1 MRSLTLPLL
10 TATLLASASTIP
22 AQGTRSKDKTP
33 SPDRVII
40 ERGQRGPDLRVL
52 LREGGPWS
60 GARSMI
66 GVSTTSTGPRD
77 TLGLLV
83 TGVTPN
89 GPAEKAGIVEG
100 NRIAAIN
107 GVNLRLT
114 AVDAGQDDMEG
125 ITARRLSRELA
136 KVELGNDVELR
147 IYADGQWKTVKLK
160 PVSPDS
166 LMPVRMRMKGTEDRA
181 VLGIELNS
189 TGSKRDTLGV
199 FIGAVHDGGPADK
212 AGLIE
217 GDRVASVNGTDLRVR
232 HDDAGDDWVSGA
244 MVTRFQ
250 RVMRSAKPGDRVELR
265 VWSGGQ
271 SKTVQVTAAKASELY
286 KDQMKHMRI
295 GGPMMFGPDGGMMP
309 PGADAHGMMAPMPPM
324 PPMGGFF
331 SPRPRVQSFDM
342 DDEDDDAA
350 DAEAS
355 VDVDAALEAERA
367 AEEMIA
373 PEVDAAV
380 EAAMKAAGAAK
391 RSSENIRAQRR
402 ARSAVRTVMSSAA
415 NSFGVAPALAATWSA
430 DALHT
435 AAEAIDAASSRR
447 IQLPGLSVAPVTPDL
462 AEYLGEGSEKG
473 YLVLESAGPW
483 SALRAGDVLLS
494 VDGDSVNDGG
504 ITTSNAAR
512 EVVVLRKGKK
522 LILHLAGG

>member
-1 MRSLTLPLL
+1 MRALTIPLL
-10 TATLLASASTIP
+10 TATLLGSATTIP
-22 AQGTRSKDKTP
+22 AQGTKSKDKTP
-33 SPDRVII
+33 SPDRVIV
-40 ERGQRGPDLRVL
+40 ERGQRGPDVRVFM
-52 LREGGPWS
+52 REGGPWS

-114 AVDAGQDDMEG
+114 AADAGQDDMEG

-136 KVELGNDVELR
+136 KVEPGADVELR

-166 LMPVRMRMKGTEDRA
+166 LMPVRMRMNGMEDRG

-199 FIGAVHDGGPADK
+199 LIGAVHDGGPADK

-250 RVMRSAKPGDRVELR
+250 RVMRSAKPGDKVELH

-295 GGPMMFGPDGGMMP
+295 GGPMMFGPGGDMMP
-309 PGADAHGMMAPMPPM
+309 PGADAQGMMAPMPPMPPM

-331 SPRPRVQSFDM
+331 SPRGHVQSFDM
-342 DDEDDDAA
+342 DDEDDAAA
-350 DAEAS
+350 DVEAS
-355 VDVDAALEAERA
+355 VDVDAALEAARA
-367 AEEMIA
+367 AEEMAA
-373 PEVDAAV
+373 PEVDAAI

-391 RSSENIRAQRR
+391 RSSESIRAQRR
-402 ARSAVRTVMSSAA
+402 ARAAVRTVMSSAA
-415 NSFGVAPALAATWSA
+415 NSFGAAHALAATWSPDASHAA
-430 DALHT
+430 D
-435 AAEAIDAASSRR
+435 EAIDAASSRR
-447 IQLPGLSVAPVTPDL
+447 IRIPGLSVAPVTPDL
-462 AEYLGEGSEKG
+462 AEYLGKGSENG
-473 YLVLESAGPW
+473 YLVLESGGQW
-483 SALRAGDVLLS
+483 SALRAGVP
-494 VDGDSVNDGG
+494 
-504 ITTSNAAR
+504 
-512 EVVVLRKGKK
+512 
-522 LILHLAGG
+522 